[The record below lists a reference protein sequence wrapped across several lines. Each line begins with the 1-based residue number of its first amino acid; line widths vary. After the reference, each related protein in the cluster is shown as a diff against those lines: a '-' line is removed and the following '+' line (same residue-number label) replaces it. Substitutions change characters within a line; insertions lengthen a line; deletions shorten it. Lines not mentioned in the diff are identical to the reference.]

1 MSWLFSGLKG
11 IFSEEHLFVGSG
23 SRIKKLQF
31 ELEVRLRKKEWMNTP
46 EEFELK
52 LGKSSLDA
60 LIFYLILISSGERW
74 SLWVLLW

>member
-1 MSWLFSGLKG
+1 
-11 IFSEEHLFVGSG
+11 LFVGSG

-60 LIFYLILISSGERW
+60 LIFYLILISSGER
-74 SLWVLLW
+74 